1 MTSHFQDI
9 QPGAKHKQHSTE
21 AGELSGLGNQKDK
34 ARETT
39 ATENTLG
46 QARAKE
52 TRGSP
57 QILYTHL
64 FD

>member
-1 MTSHFQDI
+1 MHKGGELYDVSSHFQDI

-39 ATENTLG
+39 ATEEYIGTGESKGN
-46 QARAKE
+46 
-52 TRGSP
+52 
-57 QILYTHL
+57 
-64 FD
+64 

>member
-1 MTSHFQDI
+1 MHKGGELYDVSSHLQDI

-39 ATENTLG
+39 ATEEYIGTGESKGN
-46 QARAKE
+46 
-52 TRGSP
+52 
-57 QILYTHL
+57 
-64 FD
+64 